1 MDKTTII
8 LIIAVVVLIGV
19 IVYLVRRYNYNRIMA
34 QVQSMPTRVTNL
46 NLNLRGGKEVN
57 IFVNNWKA
65 TGKNISV
72 PQYSVNLTINW
83 TDATGA
89 SFTATET
96 LLFPNF
102 LSRVG
107 TADLKEWLTELM
119 VREAR
124 ERLGVD
130 Q

>member
-1 MDKTTII
+1 
-8 LIIAVVVLIGV
+8 
-19 IVYLVRRYNYNRIMA
+19 MA
-34 QVQSMPTRVTNL
+34 KEL
-46 NLNLRGGKEVN
+46 N
-57 IFVNNWKA
+57 IYTANWKA

-72 PQYSVNLTINW
+72 PQYSVDVTLNW
-83 TDATGA
+83 TKHDGTTN
-89 SFTATET
+89 TATET

-107 TADLKEWLTELM
+107 AADLKEWLTELM

-130 Q
+130 